1 MRIGGKISVA
11 PIWEI
16 TLHKPKFTE
25 EVTLSLTQ
33 GFSAKALNGKKKW
46 KTIET
51 VALMESLPGFL
62 SVAFCFSDGQQ

>member
-33 GFSAKALNGKKKW
+33 GFSAKALNGKKNGRPLKQW
-46 KTIET
+46 
-51 VALMESLPGFL
+51 P
-62 SVAFCFSDGQQ
+62 